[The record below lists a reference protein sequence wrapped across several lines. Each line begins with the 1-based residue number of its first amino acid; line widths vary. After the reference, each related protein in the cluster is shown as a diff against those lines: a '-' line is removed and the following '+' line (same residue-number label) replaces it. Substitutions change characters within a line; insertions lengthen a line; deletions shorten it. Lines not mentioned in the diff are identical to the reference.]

1 MKFLQSNLKFFILI
15 SLLTILF
22 VFIGPMVDHLFSTLT
37 EDEKKNLSNYQILK
51 EIILHIILIC
61 IIWSFYQLY
70 INELIVKIFN
80 IKLTEINNII
90 LNIVLS
96 ILLIGTQKNLLDK
109 INYVTFTHPFRLS
122 DIQFF

>member
-37 EDEKKNLSNYQILK
+37 EDEKKNFSNYQILK

-109 INYVTFTHPFRLS
+109 IHYITFTHPFRLT
-122 DIQFF
+122 DFQFF

>member
-37 EDEKKNLSNYQILK
+37 EDEKKNFSNYQILK

-109 INYVTFTHPFRLS
+109 INYITFTHPFRLT
-122 DIQFF
+122 DFQFF

>member
-1 MKFLQSNLKFFILI
+1 
-15 SLLTILF
+15 
-22 VFIGPMVDHLFSTLT
+22 MVDHLFSTLT
-37 EDEKKNLSNYQILK
+37 EDEKKNFSNYQILK

-109 INYVTFTHPFRLS
+109 INYITFTHPFRLS

>member
-37 EDEKKNLSNYQILK
+37 EDEKKNFSNYQILK

-109 INYVTFTHPFRLS
+109 INYITFTHPFRLS

>member
-37 EDEKKNLSNYQILK
+37 EDEKKNFSNYQILK

-96 ILLIGTQKNLLDK
+96 LLLMGTQKNLLDK
-109 INYVTFTHPFRLS
+109 INYITFTHPFRLS

>member
-15 SLLTILF
+15 PLLTILF
-22 VFIGPMVDHLFSTLT
+22 IFIGPMIDHLFSTLT
-37 EDEKKNLSNYQILK
+37 EDEKKNYSNIHILK
-51 EIILHIILIC
+51 EIILHMILIC
-61 IIWSFYQLY
+61 IIWTLYQLY
-70 INELIVKIFN
+70 INKLIVKIFN

-109 INYVTFTHPFRLS
+109 INYITFTHPFRLT
-122 DIQFF
+122 DFQFF

>member
-22 VFIGPMVDHLFSTLT
+22 IFVGPMIDHLFSTLT
-37 EDEKKNLSNYQILK
+37 EDEKKNLSNLQILK

-61 IIWSFYQLY
+61 IIWTLYQLY
-70 INELIVKIFN
+70 FNKFIVKTFK

-90 LNIVLS
+90 FNIILS
-96 ILLIGTQKNLLDK
+96 ILLIGTQKNLIDK
-109 INYVTFTHPFRLS
+109 INYITFEHPFRLS